1 LNAMKQMQHMHRLK
15 HLRVFLPA
23 QVKHF
28 LNDES
33 GQDLIEYVLAA
44 ALMSMLAITALKALG
59 VNISGGYS
67 SVASNLTSNT

>member
-1 LNAMKQMQHMHRLK
+1 MRLLK
-15 HLRVFLPA
+15 HSRVFLPA
-23 QVKHF
+23 KVRNF

-59 VNISGGYS
+59 VNISGSYS

>member
-1 LNAMKQMQHMHRLK
+1 MEPMHRLNY
-15 HLRVFLPA
+15 LRVFLPA
-23 QVKHF
+23 QFKQF

-59 VNISGGYS
+59 VNISGGYN
-67 SVASNLTSNT
+67 SVSSNLTSNT